1 MALTTG
7 EIVLVYPKF
16 WPTMTGTT
24 DIIGGTGMASNPISN
39 SSTGIFTTG
48 SSSVPGGSS
57 FVRYSKLFY
66 EHTGFSG
73 IGNNL
78 YNPFIYITNEAI
90 SDQISLAPDPYW
102 LGVAGHV
109 SQTGT
114 SAGRATLP
122 DGLSSSHFSG
132 RTASEPM
139 RFNTTLSSGQSLGFW
154 VKMTVPAGLT
164 SRSDNSFDF
173 VIMGDIV

>member
-1 MALTTG
+1 MPLNTG
-7 EIVLVYPKF
+7 EIILAYPSI
-16 WPTMTGTT
+16 WPSISNTGSV
-24 DIIGGTGMASNPISN
+24 IGGTGIASTPV
-39 SSTGIFTTG
+39 SSIATGIFPTG

-66 EHTGFSG
+66 MHTGFTG
-73 IGNNL
+73 TGNNL
-78 YNPFIYITNEAI
+78 SNPFLYITNEAI
-90 SDQISLAPDPYW
+90 SDQISIAPDPYW
-102 LGVAGHV
+102 LGVTNHTT
-109 SQTGT
+109 QTGT
-114 SAGRATLP
+114 SAGRASLP

-132 RTASEPM
+132 RTASTPL

-173 VIMGDIV
+173 VLMGDIV